1 MFVCSHSPQHTHPLH
16 NINHHAISIYF
27 ITEIHHPITKS
38 LRSIASSLLR
48 HTIGGRLAL
57 ELSTVDRV
65 EASVVLDVARS
76 LFGRRLVDEGV
87 AVD

>member
-1 MFVCSHSPQHTHPLH
+1 M
-16 NINHHAISIYF
+16 
-27 ITEIHHPITKS
+27 TKY

-57 ELSTVDRV
+57 ELSTVDGI
-65 EASVVLDVARS
+65 EASVVLNVARS
-76 LFGRRLVDEGV
+76 LFGRRLVDKGV

>member
-1 MFVCSHSPQHTHPLH
+1 M
-16 NINHHAISIYF
+16 
-27 ITEIHHPITKS
+27 
-38 LRSIASSLLR
+38 R